1 MHETVKQD
9 VHHVREEVVTR
20 EIHEHDVYHRI
31 LPIID
36 VEVLP
41 PRHFLPVEGGGL
53 VEVTADEVPGRR
65 DNWVIA
71 ETASKI
77 PSSDPAPKERR
88 RFTAREFPGNEG
100 DSKSYI
106 APEGIERTEETWVH
120 PPILETGARA
130 TGQTYPLPMDGKQ
143 KRKSHGYSRFSPT
156 KSTPSK
162 GILKQPSSDPTIDPE
177 FTEGEYA
184 RDSATSRGQGV

>member
-1 MHETVKQD
+1 MHETIKQD

-65 DNWVIA
+65 NNWVIA

-77 PSSDPAPKERR
+77 PFQRSSTQGGGGSPLVNS
-88 RFTAREFPGNEG
+88 PGEEG

-106 APEGIERTEETWVH
+106 TPEGIERTEETWVH

-130 TGQTYPLPMDGKQ
+130 TGQTLPT
-143 KRKSHGYSRFSPT
+143 SHGR
-156 KSTPSK
+156 K
-162 GILKQPSSDPTIDPE
+162 
-177 FTEGEYA
+177 TEEEEPWLF
-184 RDSATSRGQGV
+184 